1 MAKADADT
9 SAYKGAIEFFAMNG
23 YTIEWQPDL
32 QKPKFS
38 RQWSHAPKRLSAPMI
53 VHREI
58 GPTTKMYEELVEVL
72 DVHTEEDCRRI
83 QEAIESA
90 RKSARTVGL

>member
-1 MAKADADT
+1 MAKVDADT
-9 SAYKGAIEFFAMNG
+9 STYKGAIESLAMNG

-32 QKPKFS
+32 KKPKFT

-53 VHREI
+53 TYRGI

-72 DVHTEEDCRRI
+72 DAHTEEDCRRI
-83 QEAIESA
+83 QEAIECA